1 MKAIWIIA
9 IIGNVYSMEHNVSIL
24 GLMNSPMEKDELCPR
39 KGIIIMAFKMHATL
53 VLLY

>member
-1 MKAIWIIA
+1 MKAIWIIV

-24 GLMNSPMEKDELCPR
+24 GLMNSPMENDELCAR
-39 KGIIIMAFKMHATL
+39 KGIIIMTFKMRATL